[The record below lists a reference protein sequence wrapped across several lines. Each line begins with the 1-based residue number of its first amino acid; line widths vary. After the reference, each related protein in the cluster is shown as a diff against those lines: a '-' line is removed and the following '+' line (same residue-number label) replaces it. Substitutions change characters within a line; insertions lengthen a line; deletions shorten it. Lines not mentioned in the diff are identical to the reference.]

1 MKITPKDIL
10 LYTGSALIA
19 YLLFKGVRSQTN
31 SFERETEKQ
40 EKKAIENQTK
50 EDIQRSAKEF
60 MLSWRNSKTGKIET
74 TNLDTLAAYLK
85 AAMRGSFWGEDEEQ
99 IKKVMFSIPISVKS
113 KRGITYP
120 IRTIAVRYSVQT
132 GGKDLKSDLVKYLS
146 SRELDNLGVTKHLK
160 YL

>member
-19 YLLFKGVRSQTN
+19 YLLFRGVRTQTD
-31 SFERETEKQ
+31 SFQRETEKQ
-40 EKKAIENQTK
+40 EKKAIEKQTK

-60 MLSWRNSKTGKIET
+60 MLSWRNSKTGKTET
-74 TNLDTLAAYLK
+74 TNLDTLAAYLR